1 MSFSNYFET
10 QVLQWAFTTGSAT
23 RPTQWH
29 IALYTAAPSD
39 TGGGTEV
46 SGNGYA
52 RVAATFTVSG
62 NLATNASSLEWAAAT
77 GSWGTVTHAAVFDAA
92 TGGNMLAHGALTS
105 ARTINSGDTLRIPS
119 GDLDITLD

>member
-29 IALYTAAPSD
+29 VALYTAGPGE
-39 TGGGTEV
+39 TGGGTEISGNAYARISATFSV
-46 SGNGYA
+46 SGNE
-52 RVAATFTVSG
+52 AANV
-62 NLATNASSLEWAAAT
+62 SSLESAAAT

-92 TGGNMLAHGALTS
+92 TGGNMIAYRILPES
-105 ARTINSGDTLRIPS
+105 KTIGVGDVFRFPAGQLKV
-119 GDLDITLD
+119 TLD